1 MYVDRYKRAH
11 LLWILPT
18 LNVCVSLYRRHMLIL
33 SCPLLVLYIAHS
45 STNMRTMLVAVPMHV
60 LRQPNLHMY
69 FENATPVS
77 VNRYA
82 CRCKLVC
89 PYLYHARRMLT
100 FYPKNPGNNQDSP
113 CQQNLQTH
121 FSLPHS
127 PQGFAGTGFAQV
139 CVGQVPPSGPKP

>member
-60 LRQPNLHMY
+60 LRQPNLHTY
-69 FENATPVS
+69 V
-77 VNRYA
+77 
-82 CRCKLVC
+82 L
-89 PYLYHARRMLT
+89 
-100 FYPKNPGNNQDSP
+100 
-113 CQQNLQTH
+113 
-121 FSLPHS
+121 
-127 PQGFAGTGFAQV
+127 
-139 CVGQVPPSGPKP
+139 